1 LIVEQLPQH
10 VASQNTLNV
19 VDVQMLVEPLLDRH
33 GTARDPDF
41 QFRIEVEVSSGLD
54 AKMGD
59 VPVRQRVVLDL
70 ISRKALRVKTRAI

>member
-1 LIVEQLPQH
+1 MGLPEIQI
-10 VASQNTLNV
+10 
-19 VDVQMLVEPLLDRH
+19 
-33 GTARDPDF
+33 F

-70 ISRKALRVKTRAI
+70 IFPKALRVKTRAI